1 VSGGRLSDVA
11 VGRAGELYVADPA
24 TGCLYVLD
32 PGQSALRVLVAPG
45 KLVSPQGIARHP
57 ESPWLFVADYVQGL
71 FRVDLRDGSVRALES
86 ATDSVLT
93 GIDGLVY
100 HGGALVG
107 IQNGV
112 RPHRVLRAKLSTDGF
127 AITEVETLE
136 RANPH
141 FDEPTLGVL
150 VGSDLYYVANSQYG
164 AIGADGRLD
173 AAKLREPVILKM
185 PLVP

>member
-1 VSGGRLSDVA
+1 
-11 VGRAGELYVADPA
+11 LYVADPGA
-24 TGCLYVLD
+24 GSIYVLD
-32 PGQSALRVLVAPG
+32 PGASALRVLVAPG
-45 KLVSPQGIARHP
+45 KLSSPQGLAPHP
-57 ESPWLFVADYVQGL
+57 EGGWLFVADYVQGL
-71 FRVDLRDGSVRALES
+71 SRVDLRDSSVRALGS

-112 RPHRVLRAKLSTDGF
+112 RPHRVLRARLSPDGS

-164 AIGADGRLD
+164 AIGPDGRLD

-185 PLVP
+185 PLAP